1 MIVSYGVL
9 SSVCIPDGVRELC
22 DCCFKGCK
30 SLRRVNFGSSSSL
43 ERIGDS
49 CFASSGVEEASIPD
63 GVRELCEGC
72 FEGCSSL
79 RRVMFGSSS
88 SLERIGFRAF
98 PKSVSYLCDH
108 VSLK

>member
-1 MIVSYGVL
+1 MVFCRLFVFPTVFVSCVIVAS
-9 SSVCIPDGVRELC
+9 
-22 DCCFKGCK
+22 KGA
-30 SLRRVNFGSSSSL
+30 RVFV
-43 ERIGDS
+43 DS